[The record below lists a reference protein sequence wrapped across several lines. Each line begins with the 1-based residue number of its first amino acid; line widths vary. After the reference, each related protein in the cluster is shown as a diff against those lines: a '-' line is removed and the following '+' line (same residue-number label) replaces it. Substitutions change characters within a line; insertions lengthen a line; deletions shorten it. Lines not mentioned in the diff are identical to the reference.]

1 MKKIVFVSAAVV
13 IVLVVFLVG
22 CAQNN
27 TRLGPVEIVEP
38 DDVPHIDAASP
49 EQTPDANTGT
59 GGDFTFGRF
68 RPNFYDLPGPFADL
82 IGRDV
87 YLKWILSRCPEER
100 DNENVAVS
108 FIRDFN
114 ISREAF
120 AKANEQLRQ
129 NWESV
134 GASPLDSSAYEIYP
148 VDLIFTFDNELI
160 NEFFL
165 WENSSIVDERGRGA
179 GTR

>member
-1 MKKIVFVSAAVV
+1 V
-13 IVLVVFLVG
+13 IVLVVVFVVY
-22 CAQNN
+22 AQNN
-27 TRLGPVEIVEP
+27 TRLRSVKIVEP
-38 DDVPHIDAASP
+38 EDATSIVIGSS
-49 EQTPDANTGT
+49 EQTPSENTGT
-59 GGDFTFGRF
+59 GGEFTFERF
-68 RPNFYDLPGPFADL
+68 RPIFYDLPYPFVNL
-82 IGRDV
+82 VGKDV
-87 YLKWILSRCPEER
+87 YLDWHFSRCPEER

-108 FIRDFN
+108 FIRHFN

-129 NWESV
+129 NWASI

-165 WENSSIVDERGRGA
+165 WENSSIVEERGLGA
-179 GTR
+179 GP